1 MSRCPFCIK
10 KFVEKQKAHVD
21 HFWHVGFGIPLFR
34 AGLSPLQPQAR
45 NVWFATATAVAAT
58 THDLAGHSHY
68 LMRLR
73 GMPGGVNDVCACKK
87 VMLANG
93 ISMLGRGRRLPII
106 EKKGLPPNQ

>member
-10 KFVEKQKAHVD
+10 KFAEKQKAHVD

-34 AGLSPLQPQAR
+34 AGLSPLHPQAR

-68 LMRLR
+68 LKRLR

-93 ISMLGRGRRLPII
+93 IFDAGAGAAVTNHR
-106 EKKGLPPNQ
+106 KKGLPPNQ